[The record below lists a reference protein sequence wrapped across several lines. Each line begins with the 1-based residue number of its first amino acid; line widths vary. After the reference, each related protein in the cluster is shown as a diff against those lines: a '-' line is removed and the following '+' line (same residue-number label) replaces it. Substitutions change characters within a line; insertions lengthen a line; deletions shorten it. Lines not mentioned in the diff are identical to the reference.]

1 MSAVD
6 GGRALRPGAP
16 DFTTRD
22 QHGREHRLSALR
34 GSPVLLVFYPW
45 ANTPVCATELGALQ
59 ERLGRYAEAGAHVLA
74 LSCDTVFSLRAFADA
89 LSLSVPLLS
98 DHWPHGAIARS
109 YDTFDEE
116 LGCARR
122 TSIWV
127 DAAGRVA
134 WRDGTA
140 HGTARDP
147 DAPLAALAAL

>member
-1 MSAVD
+1 MRAAD
-6 GGRALRPGAP
+6 GVPALRPEAP

-22 QHGREHRLSALR
+22 QHGREHTLSALR

-45 ANTPVCATELGALQ
+45 ANTPVCASELVALQ
-59 ERLGRYAEAGAHVLA
+59 QRLGRYAEAGAHVRA
-74 LSCDTVFSLRAFADA
+74 LSCDSIFSLRAFADA
-89 LSLSVPLLS
+89 LSLSLPLLS
-98 DHWPHGAIARS
+98 DHWPHGAIARC
-109 YDTFDEE
+109 YEVFDEE

-122 TSIWV
+122 TSVWV

-147 DAPLAALAAL
+147 DAPLEALSRL